1 MYLNSLLISVITLF
15 GYMMAS
21 VIINAVGNKNL
32 LSNEQ
37 NKYIFYVLEKCKI

>member
-21 VIINAVGNKNL
+21 IIINAVGNKNL

-37 NKYIFYVLEKCKI
+37 NAKKNGIL